1 MELLDVYDN
10 DLKLTGKV
18 IKRGD
23 NKEVL
28 GKDEHI
34 AISVI
39 FLQNEKGEFLLQR
52 TSKEK
57 FSKVASTGGHVQHGE
72 TPYTA
77 IIREVGEEIG
87 LDISKD
93 NVQYIGY
100 LLYDMPIR
108 HIYYLKKDIDISKL
122 KLQKEEVEK
131 VMYLSVDEIMK
142 YIDNGEMQTSH
153 ANLFKE
159 LLKHIK

>member
-39 FLQNEKGEFLLQR
+39 FLQNEKREFLLQK

-57 FSKVASTGGHVQHGE
+57 FSKIASTGGHVQHGE
-72 TPYTA
+72 TPYSA
-77 IIREVGEEIG
+77 IKREVGEEIG